1 MAVKKTA
8 GKTTRVSPQK
18 RDEGKK
24 VASRKATSGT
34 VSAATSKSAQKAKAA
49 QLSKPGKVSESGT
62 WQVAAIKAGKEL
74 LRQMTSPKAGT
85 PRLPAK
91 PVPRGK
97 GSSTPKPKKPASA
110 DTQRKIAAEMRA
122 TRVKAEKDAAIKNAA
137 RADRAKAGKAADARQ
152 AKAEKYKAVYG
163 SKTDRTYDRKP
174 LGPSGKKP
182 TSQPM
187 KDSKGNTGWR

>member
-8 GKTTRVSPQK
+8 GKTTRVSPK
-18 RDEGKK
+18 MRDEGKK

-34 VSAATSKSAQKAKAA
+34 VSAATSKSAQKAKAE
-49 QLSKPGKVSESGT
+49 QLSKPGKVTESGMANIPASIMRLGK
-62 WQVAAIKAGKEL
+62 VAIDAYKRGLKA
-74 LRQMTSPKAGT
+74 S
-85 PRLPAK
+85 PAK
-91 PVPRGK
+91 PAA
-97 GSSTPKPKKPASA
+97 SKPKPASA

-122 TRVKAEKDAAIKNAA
+122 TRVKAEKDTAIKNAA

-152 AKAEKYKAVYG
+152 AGAEKYKAVYG

-182 TSQPM
+182 TSERM